1 VSADTLRVAWDEK
14 IGATPPPD
22 CELLLLD
29 QALAELAA
37 HDPRRA
43 RVVELRYFGGLSEQE
58 AAEVLTVSRATVT
71 RDWNVARAWLFRR
84 MTLGVT
90 EVQSE

>member
-1 VSADTLRVAWDEK
+1 MAWDERV
-14 IGATPPPD
+14 GATQPLD

-37 HDPRRA
+37 RDPRQA
-43 RVVELRYFGGLSEQE
+43 RMVELRYFGGLSEQE

-71 RDWNVARAWLFRR
+71 RDWHVARAWLFRR
-84 MTLGVT
+84 MTLGIT
-90 EVQSE
+90 EVQGE